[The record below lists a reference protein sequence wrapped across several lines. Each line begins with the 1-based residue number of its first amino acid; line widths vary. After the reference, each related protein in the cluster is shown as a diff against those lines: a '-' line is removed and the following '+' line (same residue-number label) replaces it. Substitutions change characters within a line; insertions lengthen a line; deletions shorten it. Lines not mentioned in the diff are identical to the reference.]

1 MTTSYPTKRKR
12 MKKWYKKH
20 FIHLINV
27 SSFNAHIINKKKGGK
42 LDALNFCIKLIKQ
55 IVEKY
60 GTEVKSSVERQGG
73 RPSLKGNPFRLTERH
88 FLILIPCTN
97 KKDKPTR
104 HCVVC
109 HKHGQ
114 RKESRYLC
122 RQCKEAFC
130 VVSCFERC
138 HNMKQY

>member
-1 MTTSYPTKRKR
+1 

-60 GTEVKSSVERQGG
+60 RTEVKSSVERQGG
-73 RPSLKGNPFRLTERH
+73 KTQFRRKPLPSNRKTF
-88 FLILIPCTN
+88 FDTN
-97 KKDKPTR
+97 STY
-104 HCVVC
+104 
-109 HKHGQ
+109 Q
-114 RKESRYLC
+114 
-122 RQCKEAFC
+122 
-130 VVSCFERC
+130 
-138 HNMKQY
+138 